1 MSGPGQLFSF
11 PVSRA
16 CYVSFVF
23 CLQAFSW
30 SPATFVAVPLQ
41 ATRWQSF
48 KHSHPLDSEAGS
60 VAGAGSLGTLGT
72 FGTFGTFVRSFLRG
86 MCFAGGTEL
95 ANGSP

>member
-1 MSGPGQLFSF
+1 M
-11 PVSRA
+11 
-16 CYVSFVF
+16 
-23 CLQAFSW
+23 
-30 SPATFVAVPLQ
+30 PATFLAVPLQ

-72 FGTFGTFVRSFLRG
+72 FGTFVRSFLRG